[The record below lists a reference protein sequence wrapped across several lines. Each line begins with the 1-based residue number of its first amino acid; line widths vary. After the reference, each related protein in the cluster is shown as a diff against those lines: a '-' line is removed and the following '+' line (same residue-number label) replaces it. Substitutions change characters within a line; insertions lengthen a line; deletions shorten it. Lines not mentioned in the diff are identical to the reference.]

1 MKISLD
7 WIKEFIDLPQDTDR
21 IIESLTL
28 NGFEVEQVIKPYSN
42 IDSKIKIVKI
52 IDYRPHPSQKE
63 LSIARIYDGRQ
74 EYTVVC
80 GAKNLRSGAFTVWAP
95 PGSRVLGKEIGNR
108 RFGDTN
114 SNGMLL
120 SLMDLGLEER
130 SEGIWLFNTREEI
143 GSLLTDILMPHEVIL
158 EINVTPNRGD
168 ALSHLGIAR
177 EISAYYD
184 LNLRL
189 HPTNLQV
196 VEGDPPLNITIEN
209 GAACPVY
216 QATYAENIS
225 IKESDIRIQKRLIE
239 SGFRPINN
247 IVDLSNYIMLE
258 TGHPTH
264 TFDFSC
270 LKGERIIVRNAKENE
285 KITLLNGTTLSLNEK
300 NLLICDES
308 SPLALAGVMGGEYS
322 SITGSTN
329 RILLECAVFHP
340 DSIRITT
347 AMYNLSSD
355 SSFRFARGVDPS
367 TVDYASRRFMHLL
380 KEEIPGSG
388 VYKSLTVKNRDVDKK
403 NRLSFSYD
411 KCNRLL
417 NITIKK
423 DFIKKTLVALGFSIE
438 SEDSESLNIIV
449 PSHRYDISIEEDIVE
464 EIARIYGYNRFGI
477 RLPHTEIFET
487 GLNNRERFER
497 NVRGI
502 LAGLGLNEVKNYTFI
517 SEDMNSI
524 FSSKEAVEIKN
535 PIAQEMASMRKSL
548 LPSLLNTARL
558 NLNRQNRD
566 LRLFESGTVF
576 FRDKEIVEESH
587 IGILLCGNR
596 FERVWSQPQ
605 IEYNFY
611 DLKGVI
617 EALFERLNI
626 RSIEFIAMDIPKFL
640 HPGMSAIIEL
650 SGKRIGIAGE
660 IHPGLLS
667 RLDIKQKIYLAELNL
682 DPIFEYYLNSSYIFR
697 EYSPYPAIDRDIALV
712 LDHKIAAAD
721 IIAEIRNMQLKLVEE
736 ISIFDLYEG
745 GGIEE
750 GKKSIGIA
758 LRYRSK
764 DSTLTDEDVE
774 KIHSKIIDNLMK
786 RFYARLR

>member
-1 MKISLD
+1 MRISLD
-7 WIKEFIDLPQDTDR
+7 WIKDFIDLPEDTDR

-28 NGFEVEQVIKPYSN
+28 NGFEVEQVIRPYSN
-42 IDSKIKIVKI
+42 VDNKIRIVKI
-52 IDYRPHPSQKE
+52 MDYRPHPSQE
-63 LSIARIYDGRQ
+63 GLSIVRIYDGK
-74 EYTVVC
+74 EEHTVVC
-80 GAKNLRSGAFTVWAP
+80 GAKNLRSGVFTVWAP
-95 PGSRVLGKEIGNR
+95 PGSRVLGRQIDNR
-108 RFGDTN
+108 RFGDIN
-114 SNGMLL
+114 SDGMLL
-120 SLMDLGLEER
+120 SLMDLHLEER
-130 SEGIWLFNTREEI
+130 SEGIWLFNTREEL
-143 GSLLTDILMPHEVIL
+143 GSPLTDILKPEEIIL

-168 ALSHLGIAR
+168 ALSHIGIAR

-184 LNLRL
+184 LKLRA
-189 HPTNLQV
+189 HPTNFQI
-196 VEGDPPLNITIEN
+196 VEGDPPLSVTVEN
-209 GAACPVY
+209 EAACPIY

-239 SGFRPINN
+239 SGLRPINN

-270 LKGERIIVRNAKENE
+270 LKGERIVVRNARENE
-285 KITLLNGTTLSLNEK
+285 RITLLNGTTLSLSEK

-340 DSIRITT
+340 DSIRVTT

-380 KEEIPGSG
+380 KEEIPQASI
-388 VYKSLTVKNRDVDKK
+388 YKSLIVKSRDGDKK
-403 NRLSFSYD
+403 TRLSFYYD

-417 NITIKK
+417 NRTIKK

-438 SEDSESLNIIV
+438 SEDPESLSIIV
-449 PSHRYDISIEEDIVE
+449 PSHRYDISMEEDIVE

-477 RLPHTEIFET
+477 RLPNTEIFET
-487 GLNNRERFER
+487 GLNKREKFER
-497 NVRGI
+497 NVREI

-524 FSSKEAVEIKN
+524 FSSKETVKIKN

-566 LRLFESGTVF
+566 LRLFESGTIF
-576 FRDKEIVEESH
+576 FRDKEIMEESH

-617 EALFERLNI
+617 ETLFERLNI
-626 RSIEFIAMDIPKFL
+626 RTIEFIATDIPEFL
-640 HPGMSAIIEL
+640 HPGISAIIKL
-650 SGKRIGIAGE
+650 SGKQIGVAGE
-660 IHPGLLS
+660 IHPNLLS

-682 DPIFEYYLNSSYIFR
+682 DPIFECYLNSSYIYR
-697 EYSPYPAIDRDIALV
+697 EYSLYPAIDRDIALV
-712 LDHKIAAAD
+712 LDQKIAAAD
-721 IIAEIRNMQLKLVEE
+721 IIAEIRNMQIEIIEE

-750 GKKSIGIA
+750 GKKSVGIA
-758 LRYRSK
+758 LKYRSK

-774 KIHSKIIDNLMK
+774 KIHSKIIDNLAK